1 MLLYTDLVRLPIVF
15 HIPLVT
21 HRDKQVMSGHGAD
34 RRRGMHVERR
44 IGSAAVMNMVRNKE
58 QLMNNDKAGLV

>member
-1 MLLYTDLVRLPIVF
+1 MF
-15 HIPLVT
+15 HTPLVT